1 MNRIQHLS
9 RNATMNSVELMD
21 MVSSNLFGYTKNG
34 HRARRWKFNDFM
46 NGGEINDGG
55 FKMTQGKADPRPGEW
70 TKMMIEGRGF
80 FSVRDTQH
88 NEVLYTRLGDFHLD
102 ATGNMVTGEGFRVQA
117 VPLAGAAT
125 HLTGPDTRIPD
136 YMQVNPHFV
145 DPFNNPYTNNAQQIN
160 PPGKM
165 IGGMTDVNIGM
176 DRNNGRYLGRY
187 DEIKIGQ
194 DGVIY
199 GRDGNNLVSLY
210 KLSVVA
216 FNNPDGLTNAQ
227 DGVYFKSSSNSG
239 LPSYSVAGNIVISEA
254 LEKSNSWV
262 KLEAHYLTDAQRYF
276 QAATQVHKL
285 ADKISG
291 TAIEMIQ

>member
-21 MVSSNLFGYTKNG
+21 TVSSNIFGYTMNG
-34 HRARRWKFNDFM
+34 HRARRWTFNDFM

-55 FKMTQGKADPRPGEW
+55 YKMTQGKAEPRPGEW
-70 TKMMIEGRGF
+70 SKMMIRGRGF
-80 FSVRDTQH
+80 FSVKDPKHQETY
-88 NEVLYTRLGDFHLD
+88 YTRLGDFHLD
-102 ATGNMVTGEGFRVQA
+102 GAGNMVSSEGFRLQA
-117 VPLAGAAT
+117 IPLAGAAT
-125 HLTGPDTRIPD
+125 HLNSPDPANPD
-136 YMQVNPHFV
+136 YNQVNPNLV

-160 PPGKM
+160 APGQAL
-165 IGGMTDVNIGM
+165 GGVTDVNLGM
-176 DRNNGRYLGRY
+176 DRRNGRYLGRY
-187 DEIKIGQ
+187 DSIKVGQ

-210 KLSVVA
+210 RLSVVA
-216 FNNPDGLTNAQ
+216 FNNPNGLTNAK
-227 DGVYFKSSSNSG
+227 DGIYFKSSDSSG
-239 LPSYSVAGNIVISEA
+239 LPSYSVSGNIVVNEA

>member
-9 RNATMNSVELMD
+9 RNATLNSVELMD
-21 MVSSNLFGYTKNG
+21 VVSGNIFGYTRNG

-46 NGGEINDGG
+46 NGGEIRDGG
-55 FKMTQGKADPRPGEW
+55 YKMSQGKAEPRPGEW
-70 TKMMIEGRGF
+70 TKMMIKGRGF
-80 FSVRDTQH
+80 FTVNDPKH
-88 NEVLYTRLGDFHLD
+88 NETFYTRLGDFHLD
-102 ATGNMVTGEGFRVQA
+102 GAGNMISSEGFRVQA
-117 VPLAGAAT
+117 IPLAGAAT
-125 HLTGPDTRIPD
+125 RLTGPNPAIPD
-136 YMQVNPHFV
+136 YNQVNPNFV
-145 DPFNNPYTNNAQQIN
+145 DPFNNPYTNNAQHIN
-160 PPGKM
+160 PPGQ
-165 IGGMTDVNIGM
+165 GLGAMTDVNLAL
-176 DRNNGRYLGRY
+176 DRRNGRYLGKY
-187 DEIKIGQ
+187 DEIKVGQ

-210 KLSVVA
+210 RLSVVA
-216 FNNPDGLTNAQ
+216 FNNPNGLTNAK
-227 DGVYFKSSSNSG
+227 DGIYFKGSEASG
-239 LPSYSVAGNIVISEA
+239 LPSYSVAGNIVINEA